1 MFQVSNFRFQV
12 KCLIGRKFFTL
23 NSSLFTLHF
32 SLFTLHSSL
41 SETRS
46 TNSDVTK
53 SASPPFS
60 VFCFRKLGKKK
71 TFRIANMI
79 KILMPIISHKVLPSV
94 ICRNPS

>member
-23 NSSLFTLHF
+23 HSSLFTLHF
-32 SLFTLHSSL
+32 HSP
-41 SETRS
+41 TRS

-79 KILMPIISHKVLPSV
+79 KILMPMISHKVLPSV

>member
-23 NSSLFTLHF
+23 NSSLFILHS
-32 SLFTLHSSL
+32 SLFTLHSP
-41 SETRS
+41 TRS